1 MTADGFAP
9 WLDFRFMRFAWLTQG
24 THVLAA
30 GAHGERLWL
39 LGGLVLALSGTGAVA
54 RAALRGRR
62 DR

>member
-1 MTADGFAP
+1 
-9 WLDFRFMRFAWLTQG
+9 MRFAWLTQG